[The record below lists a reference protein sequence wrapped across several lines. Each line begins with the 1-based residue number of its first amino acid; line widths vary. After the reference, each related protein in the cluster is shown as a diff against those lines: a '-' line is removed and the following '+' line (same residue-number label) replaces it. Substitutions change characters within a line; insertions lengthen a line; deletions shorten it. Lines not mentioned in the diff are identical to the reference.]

1 MVIQTIVMQYA
12 DGQNAMMGL
21 TFNEKALHNWVK
33 SLHISNTMEKKLPDL
48 KETSTSKDV
57 SHHNEERHSKII
69 EDKKDREKIRN
80 FLSTCVQSFDTENH
94 PAEIANI
101 HTGKL
106 SN

>member
-1 MVIQTIVMQYA
+1 MQYA

-21 TFNEKALHNWVK
+21 TFNEKALDNWAK
-33 SLHISNTMEKKLPDL
+33 SAFIYSIQWKKKLPDL

-57 SHHNEERHSKII
+57 SHHNEERHSQII

-80 FLSTCVQSFDTENH
+80 VLSTCVQTFDTENH